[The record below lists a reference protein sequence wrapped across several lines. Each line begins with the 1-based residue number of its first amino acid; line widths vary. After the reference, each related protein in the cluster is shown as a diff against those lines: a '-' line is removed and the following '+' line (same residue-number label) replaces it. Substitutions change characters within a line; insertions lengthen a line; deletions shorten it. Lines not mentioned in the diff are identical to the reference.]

1 VPTIVLD
8 GGDGPQLF
16 GPIISDIPDDAGA
29 LDLWRHFAWMAR
41 NPNVAEIKRERTP
54 LDLESIRMWRRERK
68 QRERDK
74 QAQSAA

>member
-1 VPTIVLD
+1 
-8 GGDGPQLF
+8 
-16 GPIISDIPDDAGA
+16 
-29 LDLWRHFAWMAR
+29 MAR

-68 QRERDK
+68 QRARDK